1 MTERSSD
8 PNEHDIQP
16 ADDESTPARSWTY
29 QVGAWLFLVA
39 VALCLGATGFVLVV
53 ADTQAPVYLPDVLY
67 NAMQLFFLQFTQT
80 TSPLPWQLEI
90 ARWMAPLLSGYAI
103 YKGLESV
110 LRDRFQRLR
119 VLLRYRDHVILCG
132 LGRKALRLATAYRR
146 QGLQVVVIEKDPQ
159 HPMIDICRHRG
170 MAVLVGDATSPLTLR
185 QAQLVRAERLI
196 ALGPD
201 LANLEIAFQAERL
214 LAQLSPPPR
223 AMPCFVHVED
233 SVVCRNLRDAEAG
246 RHRSLVVREYF
257 NIDEIAARALV
268 TWERCPAFPKET
280 ASPWHLVVVG
290 LGPTGLALV
299 IEAARRWSGRPSPA
313 DRGQLWITAVDRQA
327 SDRLASLA
335 NRFPWIKEACR
346 LNPRNL
352 EEHDADFEACEFLA
366 ASGAP
371 PPARVYVVSQD
382 EEAALRAA
390 LLIWQ
395 YRHASGAEYPI
406 VLRTVSNLGLARLL
420 PGADQDDLSASIGV
434 FSLLDHAWSPDLLIP
449 SLELLARA
457 IHERYLAQRRSQGV
471 EMRSR
476 PAMRPWDELAEFYR
490 DSNRQQAASLPR
502 TLRLDGRRRY
512 DIVQA
517 HRKGAEPF
525 VFPPED
531 LERIARNEHERFLEE
546 RKRTEPGHPDLV
558 SWDDLPE
565 TSKETARQQIREWP
579 QVLASVDLTLSLKS
593 S

>member
-1 MTERSSD
+1 LTEPSSD
-8 PNEHDIQP
+8 PLKNDLQP
-16 ADDESTPARSWTY
+16 ADDESTPARAWTY
-29 QVGAWLFLVA
+29 QVGVWLFLVA
-39 VALCLGATGFVLVV
+39 VTLCLGATGFVLVV
-53 ADTQAPVYLPDVLY
+53 AETQAPVYLPDVLY
-67 NAMQLFFLQFTQT
+67 NSMQLFFLQFTQT
-80 TSPLPWQLEI
+80 TSPLPWQLEV
-90 ARWMAPLLSGYAI
+90 ARWMAPLLAGYAI

-110 LRDRFQRLR
+110 LRDRFQRLK
-119 VLLRYRDHVILCG
+119 VMLRYHDHVILCG
-132 LGRKALRLATAYRR
+132 LGRRALRLATAYRR
-146 QGLQVVVIEKDPQ
+146 QGRQVVVIEKDST

-170 MAVLVGDATSPLTLR
+170 LAVLVGDATSPLTLR
-185 QAQLVRAERLI
+185 QAQLTKAERLI

-201 LANLEIAFQAERL
+201 LSNLEIAFQAERV

-223 AMPCFVHVED
+223 AIPCFVHVED

-257 NIDEIAARALV
+257 NIDEIAARTLV

-280 ASPWHLVVVG
+280 GSSWHLVVVG

-299 IEAARRWSGRPSPA
+299 IEAARLWSGRQAA
-313 DRGQLWITAVDRQA
+313 DRGQLRITAVDGQA
-327 SDRLASLA
+327 SDRLASLS
-335 NRFPWIKEACR
+335 NRFPWTKETCT

-352 EEHDADFEACEFLA
+352 EEHDPDFEACAFLA
-366 ASGAP
+366 ASGVP
-371 PPARVYVVSQD
+371 PPDRVYVVSQD
-382 EEAALRAA
+382 EGAALRAA
-390 LLIWQ
+390 VLIWQ
-395 YRHASGAEYPI
+395 HRHASGEDYPI
-406 VLRTVSNLGLARLL
+406 VLRTVSNLGIARLL
-420 PGADQDDLSASIGV
+420 PGADHDDLSASIGV
-434 FSLLDHAWSPDLLIP
+434 FSLLDHALSPDLLIP
-449 SLELLARA
+449 SFELLARA

-517 HRKGAEPF
+517 YRKGGDPF

-531 LERIARNEHERFLEE
+531 LERIARNEHERFLDE

-565 TSKETARQQIREWP
+565 PSRETARQQIREWP